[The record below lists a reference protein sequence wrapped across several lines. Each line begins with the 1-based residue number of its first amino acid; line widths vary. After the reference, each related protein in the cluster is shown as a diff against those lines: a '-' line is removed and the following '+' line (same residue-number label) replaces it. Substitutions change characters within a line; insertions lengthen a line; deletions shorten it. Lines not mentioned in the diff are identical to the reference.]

1 MVIANKDLS
10 GTTLITD
17 WDVIRNV
24 NNPEV
29 DPVFAASVAAG
40 ITSNQISF
48 WDTAYSWGNHADAGY
63 LKTET
68 DPIRNIEKT
77 NYYTI
82 NEIDAKGYLT
92 NYSET
97 DPVWNSERDNY
108 YTTGE
113 IDAK

>member
-1 MVIANKDLS
+1 MIIANKDLS
-10 GTTLITD
+10 GMSSVND

-40 ITSNQISF
+40 ITSTKISH
-48 WDTAYSWGNHADAGY
+48 WNDAYAWGNHADAGY

-68 DPIRNIEKT
+68 DPIRTTEKS

-82 NEIDAKGYLT
+82 NEINAKGYLT
-92 NYSET
+92 NYTET
-97 DPVWNSERDNY
+97 DPVWNSEKNNY
-108 YTTGE
+108 YTT
-113 IDAK
+113 